1 MTTAQKIIKYF
12 AIAFAIFLII
22 SIISLILFGVYALS
36 GVLGLKD
43 NSKIDISG
51 NMQTV
56 DFGSVTSTQNTMNTG
71 NSTNNSEQTVNIAD
85 ITSLDIE
92 VKYTNLIIRNGDT
105 FRYETNNDN
114 ITYRQSN
121 NNTLKIEEKHSW
133 TLGNTQSDLVIYIP
147 ENFNLNKINIEAGA
161 GKVEIEN
168 LNAESLDLE
177 LGAGEA
183 SISNLNVTSRCK
195 LEGGAGRL
203 NVLNGNLNNLD
214 LDMGMGEVNIN
225 ALITGN
231 SDIDAGIGTLN
242 LNLQG
247 SKADYRIRL
256 DKGVGNIRI
265 NGENISNGF
274 TYGEGANLIKI
285 DDGIGNINITIASD

>member
-12 AIAFAIFLII
+12 AIAFAIFLIV

-56 DFGSVTSTQNTMNTG
+56 DFGSTTSGDNNSG

-114 ITYRQSN
+114 IIYRQN
-121 NNTLKIEEKHSW
+121 QNTLKIEEKGKWIFGDIESN
-133 TLGNTQSDLVIYIP
+133 LIIYIP

-225 ALITGN
+225 ASITGN

-265 NGENISNGF
+265 NGENISNGS

>member
-12 AIAFAIFLII
+12 AIAFAIFLIV

-56 DFGSVTSTQNTMNTG
+56 DFGSVTSGDNNSG
-71 NSTNNSEQTVNIAD
+71 NSINNSEQTVNIED

-114 ITYRQSN
+114 IVYRQSN

-256 DKGVGNIRI
+256 DKGIGNIRI
-265 NGENISNGF
+265 NGENISNGS

-285 DDGIGNINITIASD
+285 DDGIGNINITVNE

>member
-1 MTTAQKIIKYF
+1 MTTAQKIIKYL
-12 AIAFAIFLII
+12 AIAFAIFLIV
-22 SIISLILFGVYALS
+22 SIISLILFGIYALS

-56 DFGSVTSTQNTMNTG
+56 DFGSVTSGDNNSG
-71 NSTNNSEQTVNIAD
+71 NSINNSEQTVNIAD

-114 ITYRQSN
+114 IVYRQSN

-256 DKGVGNIRI
+256 DKGIGNIRI
-265 NGENISNGF
+265 NGENISNGS

-285 DDGIGNINITIASD
+285 DDGIGNINITVNE